1 MLGQQLTDNV
11 GTGPGTGGC
20 LDNNSLI
27 MWEQSQELGFLR
39 QQLAHNHVMMWEQ
52 SQRPIRGDLI
62 REVHRQISL
71 NVIELLLILIL
82 DCLLT

>member
-1 MLGQQLTDNV
+1 
-11 GTGPGTGGC
+11 
-20 LDNNSLI
+20 
-27 MWEQSQELGFLR
+27 MWEQSQELGFLG
-39 QQLAHNHVMMWEQ
+39 QQLAYNHVMMWEQ